1 MSIDKIFSNI
11 VNQNFTVNTPNK
23 IWCIDFTYLPQKNG
37 TMRYNCTII
46 DLFDRYAVAT
56 CDGNHL
62 TTELA
67 VETLASAIKR
77 HKPPK
82 NLVLHSDQ
90 GSQFTSKKFNDFC
103 IINRIQ
109 QGMSRVGC
117 PYDNAPMERFY
128 NTLKNEYINLFSF
141 PSAHEQDQG
150 IYDFVYAKYNHVRP
164 HSYIGGLTPFAHGHG
179 HKIFI
184 HWCYN
189 FA

>member
-1 MSIDKIFSNI
+1 MKELGLCSIVRRKKPQYKKGVAHKIFSNI

-77 HKPPK
+77 HKPSK

-90 GSQFTSKKFNDFC
+90 GSQFTLKKFNDFY
-103 IINRIQ
+103 IINRVQ
-109 QGMSRVGC
+109 
-117 PYDNAPMERFY
+117 
-128 NTLKNEYINLFSF
+128 
-141 PSAHEQDQG
+141 
-150 IYDFVYAKYNHVRP
+150 
-164 HSYIGGLTPFAHGHG
+164 
-179 HKIFI
+179 
-184 HWCYN
+184 
-189 FA
+189 